1 MDFFGMDLYFLSIK
15 KTLSGQTFLRST
27 CGPKYNN
34 FLNVKGNW
42 KLLYN
47 QSWYH
52 LWCIFNFL
60 FNFLKCLSVVFN
72 NMHLNFIS
80 IPSEMSGWTFLGS
93 SLVQGYKDSIIWRK
107 KEGII
112 LSLFDMNL
120 IKIIG
125 HLEFLKI
132 LKIIISRPPS
142 WAQKSLTS
150 QRLSYG
156 LKMKIHTKCATKRH
170 FKTKI

>member
-1 MDFFGMDLYFLSIK
+1 MVKLFWGQLVGRDIIIFWILREIENCCIIK
-15 KTLSGQTFLRST
+15 
-27 CGPKYNN
+27 
-34 FLNVKGNW
+34 
-42 KLLYN
+42 
-47 QSWYH
+47 SWYH

-93 SLVQGYKDSIIWRK
+93 SLAQGYKDSIIWRK
-107 KEGII
+107 KKGII

-150 QRLSYG
+150 QRVSYG
-156 LKMKIHTKCATKRH
+156 LKMKIHTEICHKNT
-170 FKTKI
+170 FLTFLLS